1 MALLSS
7 FGYGRRGGN
16 GISGGSSIS
25 TESWTDFHKKHRS
38 RPTYVGSS
46 ANKRKATLSKGKR
59 SSSMGG
65 GGGTGSS
72 AIYGGTGVPSSSGGY
87 NNRRGSMSNTGS
99 NGGNNTRR
107 NSMY

>member
-7 FGYGRRGGN
+7 FGYGRRNGSGG
-16 GISGGSSIS
+16 GGSSIS

-65 GGGTGSS
+65 VAGSS

-87 NNRRGSMSNTGS
+87 NRRGSMSNTGS
-99 NGGNNTRR
+99 NGVNNTRR

>member
-7 FGYGRRGGN
+7 FGYGRRNGSGG
-16 GISGGSSIS
+16 GGGSSIS

-65 GGGTGSS
+65 AGVAGSS
-72 AIYGGTGVPSSSGGY
+72 AIYGGTGVPSSSGGGY
-87 NNRRGSMSNTGS
+87 NRRGSMSNTG
-99 NGGNNTRR
+99 NGGNGTRR